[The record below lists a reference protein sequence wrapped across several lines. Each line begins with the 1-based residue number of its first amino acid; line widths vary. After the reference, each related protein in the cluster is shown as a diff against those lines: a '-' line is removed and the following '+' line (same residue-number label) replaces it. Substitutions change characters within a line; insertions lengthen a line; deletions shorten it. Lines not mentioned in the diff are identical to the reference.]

1 MINSK
6 KIGQLNQEIAE
17 LLKLKVKRPWGY
29 FRQFCQNTSVTV
41 KIIIVNPQE
50 QLSLQSHKQRSEFW
64 RVISGSGKAV
74 IDNRVQEIAN
84 GDELIV
90 PIGIKHRL
98 IANLDGLEIL
108 EIAFGKF
115 KEDDIIRYEDKYG
128 RI

>member
-1 MINSK
+1 MINTK
-6 KIGQLNQEIAE
+6 KIGQHNQGIAE

-29 FRQFCQNTSVTV
+29 FRQFCQNTPVTV
-41 KIIIVNPQE
+41 KIIVINPQE

-74 IDNRVQEIAN
+74 IGNRVQEIVS

-98 IANLDGLEIL
+98 VASPDGLEIL
-108 EIAFGKF
+108 EIAFGEF
-115 KEDDIIRYEDKYG
+115 KEDDIIRYEDKYE

>member
-1 MINSK
+1 MINTK
-6 KIGQLNQEIAE
+6 KIGQHNQEIAK

-29 FRQFCQNTSVTV
+29 FRQFCQNTPVTV
-41 KIIIVNPQE
+41 KIIVINPQE

-64 RVISGSGKAV
+64 HVISGSGKAV
-74 IDNRVQEIAN
+74 IDNRVQEIVS
-84 GDELIV
+84 GDELVV

-98 IANLDGLEIL
+98 IASPDGLEIL
-108 EIAFGKF
+108 EIAFGEF

>member
-6 KIGQLNQEIAE
+6 KVGQLNQEIAE

-29 FRQFCQNTSVTV
+29 FLQFCQNTPVTV
-41 KIIIVNPQE
+41 KIIVVNPQE
-50 QLSLQSHKQRSEFW
+50 QLSLQSHRQRSEFW

-74 IDNRVQEIAN
+74 IDNRVQEIAS

-98 IANLDGLEIL
+98 IASLDGLEIL
-108 EIAFGKF
+108 EIAFGEF
-115 KEDDIIRYEDKYG
+115 KEDDIIRYEDKYE

>member
-1 MINSK
+1 MINTK
-6 KIGQLNQEIAE
+6 KIGQHNQEIAK

-29 FRQFCQNTSVTV
+29 FRQFCQNTPVTV
-41 KIIIVNPQE
+41 KIIVINPQE

-74 IDNRVQEIAN
+74 IDNRVQEIVS
-84 GDELIV
+84 GDELVV

-98 IANLDGLEIL
+98 IASPDGLEIL
-108 EIAFGKF
+108 EIAFGEF